1 MNSMVAYPSLSE
13 RHERSGVTLKT
24 AFNLYGLLGF
34 ALACYFAVIQ
44 KWSLPAFCWGTWLAG
59 LLYTWGCIA
68 AGAVQIILFA
78 RSDKAAYEERLPFL
92 RCLSPVAFMFI
103 VTVAVVCGGMLAF
116 RVYSSLFGFY
126 GLFLSVFAEME
137 PHALF
142 GRNGFINSDFFTPVA
157 YLVDLFWPVALAVLI
172 ANGEDFFG
180 RKLNP
185 WRRMALPFQR
195 EILRLHVMILAL
207 PFVAMLSWALFKD
220 AYQTITIVILMGLLC
235 LMPKKAPEKELTT
248 GTNAGGPVQP
258 TP

>member
-1 MNSMVAYPSLSE
+1 
-13 RHERSGVTLKT
+13 LKKS
-24 AFNLYGLLGF
+24 FNLYGLLGF
-34 ALACYFAVIQ
+34 ALACYFAVVQ
-44 KWSLPAFCWGTWLAG
+44 QWSLPAFCWGTWLAG

-68 AGAVQIILFA
+68 ACALQIILFA
-78 RSDKAAYEERLPFL
+78 RADKATYEERLPFVRQL
-92 RCLSPVAFMFI
+92 PPIVYLFGIVVLS
-103 VTVAVVCGGMLAF
+103 VCGGILAF
-116 RVYSSLFGFY
+116 RVYSFFFGFY

-137 PHALF
+137 PLVFF

-157 YLVDLFWPVALAVLI
+157 YLVDLFWPVALAVMI
-172 ANGEDFFG
+172 ANWEDFFG

-185 WRRMALPFQR
+185 WRRMALPFQQ

-248 GTNAGGPVQP
+248 GINTGGPVQP